1 MTEQEAQGEA
11 IVGRYV
17 MWSVG
22 SGFIPF
28 PLVDLAAVSGIQL
41 RMLSK
46 EAELYGVPF
55 SGARAKGLVA
65 ALLGSVVPSTLAYGS
80 IGSVLKSIPLIGT
93 IAGVATLPAF
103 YGATTYA
110 LGKVFLHHFAAGG
123 NLLDFDPEKSKA
135 YFREKLEEGKQ
146 IVSKDRSKGVDK
158 ASPATA

>member
-80 IGSVLKSIPLIGT
+80 IGSIFKAIPLVGT
-93 IAGVATLPAF
+93 LAGVATLPAF
-103 YGATTYA
+103 YGASTYA
-110 LGKVFLHHFAAGG
+110 LGKVFLRHFASGG
-123 NLLDFDPEKSKA
+123 NLLDFDPEQSKA
-135 YFREKLEEGKQ
+135 YFKEKLEEGKQ
-146 IVSKDRSKGVDK
+146 IVTRDRSKGIDK
-158 ASPATA
+158 ATPATT